1 MNAFEAF
8 KLDVFGREK
17 TELWKRVTMGASV
30 VSGRMRA
37 GHLIARLNGLRKRSR
52 RGRLRRYVH
61 TRGVRSNERK
71 LRVSLGSS
79 CDCRAVIGF
88 FMVFN

>member
-8 KLDVFGREK
+8 KLDVLEG
-17 TELWKRVTMGASV
+17 KRRKCGKGITMGASV